1 MGNVV
6 SRDGGRIDMVDA
18 LRGTA
23 LIGLFLVHMDE
34 HFELLRY
41 PANAPD
47 WLNSLN
53 QWVHHLT
60 FGLFAGKAYA
70 IFAMMF
76 GISFTLILQS
86 WAKRDGDAAARL
98 RFLWRLAL
106 LGAMGYVHALL
117 YIGDILLV
125 LAVFGLPLVL
135 LYRVPDRF
143 LWSLVVLLLG
153 QAVSLWT
160 VVSLWMTPEVMP
172 SNPSHW
178 ALYGRIFTLFTQDS
192 WWAVFLNNL
201 TTGQTARFWFFAESG
216 RWQQMAGLL
225 ILGMMAGRRQLYLD
239 SPDNRHL
246 WTRTFQLALAG
257 FVVLFPLS
265 LWVQGLPLQ
274 GLLKYHLGMMTGGW
288 ANLMQMLLW
297 ASGFA
302 LIYRR
307 IAGLGFTGRL
317 AAFGRMSLTC
327 YLMHSIIFVPF
338 FHGYGLGFYQR
349 WGIALSVGVGVLFLA
364 AQIRFADWWLRHH
377 AYGPVEWLWRCATLG
392 RFDVPLRRAA
402 MA

>member
-6 SRDGGRIDMVDA
+6 SRDGSRIDMVDA

-98 RFLWRLAL
+98 RFLWRLLL
-106 LGAMGYVHALL
+106 LGAMGYIHALL

-125 LAVFGLPLVL
+125 LAVFGLPLVF
-135 LYRVPDRF
+135 LYRVPDRW
-143 LWSLVVLLLG
+143 LAPLVILLLG

-160 VVSLWMTPEVMP
+160 VISLWITPEATP

-192 WWAVFLNNL
+192 WSAVFMNNL

-216 RWQQMAGLL
+216 RWQQLAGLL

-239 SPDNRHL
+239 SPDNRRI

-257 FVVLFPLS
+257 FVILFPLS

-274 GLLKYHLGMMTGGW
+274 GRLKYHLGMMTGGW

-302 LIYRR
+302 LLYRR
-307 IAGLGFTGRL
+307 VAGLGFTGRL
-317 AAFGRMSLTC
+317 SAFGRMSLTC

-338 FHGYGLGFYQR
+338 FHGYGLGFYQH
-349 WGIALSVGVGVLFLA
+349 WGIALSVGVGVLFVA
-364 AQIRFADWWLRHH
+364 AQMRFADWWLRHH

-402 MA
+402 LA